1 MNKHLE
7 RAFQIISAM
16 PVTGDNQDL
25 AVAAKNEL
33 RAALEE
39 FEQQKAKAEQKLRA
53 CQYREKILER
63 RMSELNRRERVH
75 RLCTRA
81 GMLESFLV
89 CPGELADDQVMEL
102 LKISF
107 RQPEVVLA
115 LAKMV
120 HDVHERSNVQNPLE

>member
-1 MNKHLE
+1 MTQPK
-7 RAFQIISAM
+7 
-16 PVTGDNQDL
+16 TDL
-25 AVAAKNEL
+25 AYLRNE
-33 RAALEE
+33 
-39 FEQQKAKAEQKLRA
+39 KAKVEQKLRA

-89 CPGELADDQVMEL
+89 CPGELTDNQVMEL

-115 LAKMV
+115 LAKMI
-120 HDVHERSNVQNPLE
+120 HDLQERRSVSNPLE